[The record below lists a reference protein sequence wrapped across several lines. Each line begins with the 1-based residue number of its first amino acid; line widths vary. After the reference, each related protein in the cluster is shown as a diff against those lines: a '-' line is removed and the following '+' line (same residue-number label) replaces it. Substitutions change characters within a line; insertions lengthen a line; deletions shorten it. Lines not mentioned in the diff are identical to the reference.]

1 MTIKREW
8 VTPLT
13 IGAFLLSAV
22 TGVLIFFHLD
32 TGLNKAA
39 HEWLGWALVA
49 GVVLHAV
56 VNFNGFKRHFN
67 TVPGKAVIGLFALL
81 LVLSFAPLG
90 EDEGGS
96 HSQASARALANTP
109 IVTLAA
115 VARVTPEQMME
126 RVKAAGLQPESAQQ
140 SLGELVGN
148 DKHRQ
153 VEVLAKLFKEA
164 S

>member
-22 TGVLIFFHLD
+22 TGILIFFHLD

-39 HEWLGWALVA
+39 HEWLGWALVG
-49 GVVLHAV
+49 GVALHAV
-56 VNFNGFKRHFN
+56 VNFNGFKRHFG
-67 TVPGKAVIGLFALL
+67 TGVGKTVIGLFALL

-90 EDEGGS
+90 EDKDGPPTMVP
-96 HSQASARALANTP
+96 ARALANAP
-109 IVTLAA
+109 IATLAV

-126 RVKAAGLQPESAQQ
+126 RVKASGLQPESAQQ
-140 SLGELVGN
+140 SLGELVGK
-148 DKHRQ
+148 DMHRQ
-153 VEVLAKLFKEA
+153 IEVLAELLREA
-164 S
+164 G